1 LSLIPLGELVV
12 YGVSCQLVNVRVVP
26 INRGSSLLESR
37 VDSGLEIRRLL
48 LLTRL
53 KDIPKGLT
61 LPQLVKD
68 CGKVSGWSSPGKTV
82 WEIVQHVVQ
91 TLIDD
96 KLVALGTSF
105 VVTVRGREYLE
116 DPLKWHIDERT
127 TEELADNMFWK
138 EIYDVF
144 DKAYRRLRS
153 KIPR

>member
-1 LSLIPLGELVV
+1 M
-12 YGVSCQLVNVRVVP
+12 
-26 INRGSSLLESR
+26 ESR
-37 VDSGLEIRRLL
+37 VDSGLEIRRIL

-53 KDIPKGLT
+53 KDASKGMT

-68 CGKVSGWSSPGKTV
+68 CGKVSGWNIPGKTA

-96 KLVALGTSF
+96 KLVSLGTKF

-116 DPLKWHIDERT
+116 DPLKWRIDERT

-144 DKAYRRLRS
+144 DKAYHRLKPKSQSLKTGALSSVDVSEKRAA
-153 KIPR
+153 

>member
-1 LSLIPLGELVV
+1 M
-12 YGVSCQLVNVRVVP
+12 
-26 INRGSSLLESR
+26 SSLLESR
-37 VDSGLEIRRLL
+37 VDSGLEIRRIL

-53 KDIPKGLT
+53 KDISNDMT

-68 CGKVSGWSSPGKTV
+68 CGKVSGWNVPGKTA

-96 KLVALGTSF
+96 KLVSLGTKF

-116 DPLKWHIDERT
+116 DPLKWRIDDRT

-144 DKAYRRLRS
+144 DKAYRRLKPKSQSLKTGALSNPEVS
-153 KIPR
+153 KKSGA